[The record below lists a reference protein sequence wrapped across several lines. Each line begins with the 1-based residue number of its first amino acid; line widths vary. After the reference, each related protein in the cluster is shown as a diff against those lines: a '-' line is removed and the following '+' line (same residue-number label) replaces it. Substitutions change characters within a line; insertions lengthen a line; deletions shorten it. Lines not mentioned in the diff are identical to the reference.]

1 MYICFMDQNFTL
13 DQIKDV
19 AAAVWAEGKDM
30 PVWAFYAPMGTGK
43 TTLIHAI
50 CKALGVTDTVSS
62 PTFALVN
69 EYQHTGGS
77 IFHMDWYRI
86 GSLEEAIRAGIDEH
100 LHSGDTCFIEWPENI
115 PALLTGPVFELRL
128 SLVDEK
134 TRHIYSS
141 VKC

>member
-1 MYICFMDQNFTL
+1 MDQNFTL
-13 DQIKDV
+13 NQIQDV
-19 AAAVWAEGKDM
+19 AAAVWADGKDT
-30 PVWAFYAPMGTGK
+30 PIWAFYAPMGTGK

-50 CKALGVTDTVSS
+50 CEALGVTDTVSS

-69 EYQHTGGS
+69 EYQHTRGS

-100 LHSGDTCFIEWPENI
+100 LHSGDTCFIEWPENV
-115 PALLTGPVFELRL
+115 PALLTGPVFEIRL
-128 SLVDEK
+128 SLVDKK
-134 TRHIYSS
+134 TRHIYST

>member
-1 MYICFMDQNFTL
+1 MDQNFNL
-13 DQIKDV
+13 DQIKEV
-19 AAAVWAEGKDM
+19 AAAVWKEGKDT
-30 PVWAFYAPMGTGK
+30 PIWAFYAPMGTGK

-50 CKALGVTDTVSS
+50 CEALGVKDTISS
-62 PTFALVN
+62 PTFALVH

-86 GSLEEAIRAGIDEH
+86 GSMEEAIRAGIDEH
-100 LHSGDTCFIEWPENI
+100 LHSGHACFIEWPENV
-115 PALLTGPVFELRL
+115 PALLTAPVFEIRL

-134 TRHIYSS
+134 TRHIYST

>member
-1 MYICFMDQNFTL
+1 MYICLMDQNFNL

-19 AAAVWAEGKDM
+19 AAAVWAEGKNN
-30 PVWAFYAPMGTGK
+30 PIWAFYAPMGTGK

-50 CKALGVTDTVSS
+50 CEALGVTDTVSS

-69 EYQHTGGS
+69 EYQHTRGS

-86 GSLEEAIRAGIDEH
+86 GSLEEAIRAGIDEY
-100 LHSGDTCFIEWPENI
+100 LHSGDTCFIEWPENV
-115 PALLTGPVFELRL
+115 PALLTGPVFEIRL
-128 SLVDEK
+128 SLVDKK
-134 TRHIYSS
+134 TRHIYST